1 MPIQRYNP
9 LFLPDGLI
17 PADALVQGDTIE
29 IWYVGFHRFVTSQ
42 NADIIPSDQ
51 YYELLEQ
58 FMVIQFEFLN
68 CYQI

>member
-42 NADIIPSDQ
+42 NADI
-51 YYELLEQ
+51 YELLEQ